1 MLTTVVSTEVN
12 VPVRTAYHQW
22 TQFEDFPQ
30 FMEGVRQVT
39 QLDAKRLHWKAEI
52 AGKEK
57 EWVAKIIEQTPDKRI
72 AWTSRV
78 GGLAEAMVTF
88 HSISDAKS
96 QILLRVGC
104 TTEGGVHNVR
114 DGMSAVS
121 SRLQR
126 DLERFKVFIEQ
137 RYREIMAGP
146 DLRRPA
152 PTKFSFRSTHAQ
164 MKALARPY
172 TTLVP
177 VSAPPR

>member
-1 MLTTVVSTEVN
+1 
-12 VPVRTAYHQW
+12 
-22 TQFEDFPQ
+22 
-30 FMEGVRQVT
+30 MEGVRQVT

-72 AWTSRV
+72 AWTSR
-78 GGLAEAMVTF
+78 GGSLAEAMVTF

-137 RYREIMAGP
+137 RYGEAMTGP
-146 DLRRPA
+146 NLRGA
-152 PTKFSFRSTHAQ
+152 YT
-164 MKALARPY
+164 LASKVAMSHTQPQ
-172 TTLVP
+172 P
-177 VSAPPR
+177 I